1 MWREFHN
8 DSRAGKTRVWRI
20 KVDGEVILTEFGEA
34 GGQMQA
40 GKDYGVAKHVGASN
54 EISAEADAINEA
66 ERLIRG
72 KKRQGYVEVGATE
85 ARVTRIDPRAPLP
98 ENLRFYKPD
107 NEISDEMLLK
117 ISEDRV
123 IYTRKRDGEAM
134 IFRTDGNGDLEIYS
148 RRMHAH
154 HHTEGP
160 ELPWTKRFPHLVEEF
175 YDLNIPANTIILGE
189 MVRSPEDDDRWY
201 VAQVMKSKTMG
212 ALKAQ
217 AESGNLHFYIWDIA
231 QWDGEE
237 LLQTV
242 PVLERYELVEEV
254 FASATYFVAPDL
266 WGPEDIRSSFA
277 HQCRGKLPK
286 EAEFG
291 PIIYP
296 DHYPHQ
302 WKQAVALAMT
312 MGWEGWVVVDPH
324 MGFGDKS
331 FTFLGKDYRPR
342 ACSAKIKPDFED
354 DFIAKFDPGKDE
366 GSWGRGKR
374 TGTIGSVALYQLDD
388 KGEEHY
394 ICECGGGITD
404 EFAQQFSNPALFPMV
419 LKVQYATRT
428 YARDGKDTN
437 ALQFP
442 RIIDIR
448 TDKGLDEC
456 INPRLTPRE
465 KCGSCTRC

>member
-8 DSRAGKTRVWRI
+8 DSRAGKVRVWRI
-20 KVDGEVILTEFGEA
+20 KVDGAEILTEFGEA
-34 GGQMQA
+34 GGQMQRGLDRGIIKNA
-40 GKDYGVAKHVGASN
+40 GASN
-54 EISAEADAINEA
+54 EISAEQDAQNEA
-66 ERLIRG
+66 LRLIRE
-72 KKRQGYVEVGATE
+72 KKRQGYSEVGE
-85 ARVTRIDPRAPLP
+85 AKRVNRIDPRAPLP

-107 NEISDEMLLK
+107 NELSDGMLKK
-117 ISEDRV
+117 IKNDDV

-148 RRMHAH
+148 RRMHPH

-160 ELPWTKRFPHLVEEF
+160 ELPWVRRFPHMVEEF
-175 YDLNIPANTIILGE
+175 YDLNIPANSIILGE
-189 MVRSPEDDDRWY
+189 MVTSPEEDDRWY
-201 VAQVMKSKTMG
+201 VAKVLKSKTLA
-212 ALKAQ
+212 ALKLQAAQ
-217 AESGNLHFYIWDIA
+217 GSLHFYVWDIA

-237 LLQTV
+237 LLQEM
-242 PVLERYELVEEV
+242 PVGERYTLAAEV
-254 FASATYFVAPDL
+254 FAESKYFIPTDIFTPSDIAIL
-266 WGPEDIRSSFA
+266 FEDE
-277 HQCRGKLPK
+277 CRGVLPA

-296 DHYPHQ
+296 AHYPER
-302 WKQAVALAMT
+302 WKQAVAVAMAL
-312 MGWEGWVVVDPH
+312 GWEGWVAVDPS

-331 FTFLGKDYRPR
+331 FTFLGKDYRPGL
-342 ACSAKIKPDFED
+342 CSAKIKPDFED
-354 DFIAKFDPGKDE
+354 DFIAKFNPQANE

-374 TGTIGSVALYQLDD
+374 AGTIGAVALYQLDD

-404 EFAQQFSNPALFPMV
+404 EFAQRYSDPALFPMV

-428 YARDGKDTN
+428 YARDGDETN

-442 RIIDIR
+442 RIVGIR
-448 TDKGLDEC
+448 TDKGMDEC

-465 KCGSCTRC
+465 KCGSCKRC